1 MNQLPKVSVV
11 IPSYNHGPYI
21 QATIQSVIDQDY
33 ENIELIVIDDG
44 SKDASVE
51 KISAMV
57 GVCKERFKR
66 FEFRARENRGLCATL
81 NEAIAWCDG
90 AYFSAIASDDLMKV
104 CKTRVQ
110 VDYLEQHKDCTAV
123 FGGIDVLDAAGQF
136 VAKYKVRSETYDFKK
151 IFLLRQR
158 ICAPTQMIRTANLK
172 AIGGYRE
179 DLAVEDLYMWL
190 MLSAEFGTLDT
201 LPTILAGYRRHESN
215 TSKRIE
221 AMNIERVRII
231 DLFSSHPLYRRAK
244 ANALVN
250 YAIDVQL
257 YDKARS
263 LSLLRDSIQLSWMEV
278 FQPKV
283 FRYVAKMFF
292 TQSALEKLR

>member
-1 MNQLPKVSVV
+1 MNQMPMVSVV

-57 GVCKERFKR
+57 SVCKERFKR

-90 AYFSAIASDDLMKV
+90 TYFSAIASDDLMKV

-110 VDYLEQHKDCTAV
+110 VNYLQQHKNCTAV
-123 FGGIDVLDAAGQF
+123 FGGMDVLDAAGQF
-136 VAKYKVRSETYDFKK
+136 IAQYKVKSEAYDFKK
-151 IFLLRQR
+151 IFLMRQR

-172 AIGGYRE
+172 AVCGYRE
-179 DLAVEDLYMWL
+179 DLAVEDWYMWL

-201 LPTILAGYRRHESN
+201 VPTVLAGYRRHESN
-215 TSKRIE
+215 ASKRIE
-221 AMNIERVRII
+221 AINVERVRII

-250 YAIDVQL
+250 YAIDAQL
-257 YDKARS
+257 YDKLRS
-263 LSLLRDSIQLSWMEV
+263 ISLLRDSIRLSWMEV

-283 FRYVAKMFF
+283 FRYLVKMCFP
-292 TQSALEKLR
+292 QSMLQKLQ